1 MADQTIKCPYCK
13 GEMPL
18 TEALTNQ
25 ISEGLRAEYDERD
38 RRKDEEHYRKLTEL
52 EAASARKLVLE
63 KARLDEEARKRALQ
77 QVECELKDLKEDK
90 ARKEAQL
97 EEFRKQELELRR
109 KTRELDEE
117 KKAVEVQ

>member
-13 GEMPL
+13 GEIPL

-25 ISEGLRAEYDERD
+25 INEGLRAEYDQKARE
-38 RRKDEEHYRKLTEL
+38 KEAELQKKLADF
-52 EAASARKLVLE
+52 EAASAKKLVLE

-117 KKAVEVQ
+117 K